1 MIQSLERAVKILRL
15 VAESGDGI
23 RLCDLARAC
32 EMKRNTIFNL
42 ADTLVSECLLA
53 KTADGKYIIGDMIL
67 ELAGG
72 QKRNSYLLIVEKEL
86 RALHLKY
93 PGAAIFYS
101 ELGNTDIIAKLHFER
116 THTGKAVYPDG
127 MTLNPYLTVAGLA
140 FFAFSTEERLVSLR
154 AKNPFD
160 YHGLN
165 VWCSMDKFMAQVE
178 MARRKGYAETPHVTP
193 RTEFKV
199 GIPIRTRD
207 GGMTGAVTFHL
218 FNADGLNE
226 REILREVMAGAETI
240 SEWESSKVRKTGV
253 KCYDK
258 IQNLKPALEIML

>member
-42 ADTLVSECLLA
+42 ADTLVSERLLA
-53 KTADGKYIIGDMIL
+53 KTAAGKYIIGDMIL

-72 QKRNSYLLIVEKEL
+72 QKRNSYLLIVEKAL
-86 RALHLKY
+86 RDLHLKY

-101 ELGNTDIIAKLHFER
+101 ELGNTDIIAKLHFEQ
-116 THTGKAVYPDG
+116 THPGKAVYPDG

-140 FFAFSTEERLVSLR
+140 FFAFSKEERLVSLR

-178 MARRKGYAETPHVTP
+178 IARRKGYAETPQVTP

-199 GIPIRTRD
+199 GIPVRARD

-218 FNADGLNE
+218 FNLNGLNE
-226 REILREVMAGAETI
+226 RKILREVMTSVEKI
-240 SEWESSKVRKTGV
+240 SGSGEV
-253 KCYDK
+253 
-258 IQNLKPALEIML
+258 LKG

>member
-1 MIQSLERAVKILRL
+1 MRL

-42 ADTLVSECLLA
+42 ADTLVSERLLA
-53 KTADGKYIIGDMIL
+53 KTAAGKYIIGDMIL

-72 QKRNSYLLIVEKEL
+72 QKRNSYLLIVEKAL
-86 RALHLKY
+86 RDLHLKY

-101 ELGNTDIIAKLHFER
+101 ELGNTDIIAKLHFEQTR
-116 THTGKAVYPDG
+116 PGKAVYPDG

-165 VWCSMDKFMAQVE
+165 AWCSMDKFMAQVE
-178 MARRKGYAETPHVTP
+178 IARRKGHAETPQITP

-199 GIPIRTRD
+199 GIPVRARD
-207 GGMTGAVTFHL
+207 GGMAGAVTFHL
-218 FNADGLNE
+218 FNVNGLNE
-226 REILREVMAGAETI
+226 REILRDVMASVEKI
-240 SEWESSKVRKTGV
+240 SGGEVLRRALPATHKTGSQESGCA
-253 KCYDK
+253 KHS
-258 IQNLKPALEIML
+258 

>member
-15 VAESGDGI
+15 VAESGGDGI

-226 REILREVMAGAETI
+226 REILREVMASVETI

-253 KCYDK
+253 KS
-258 IQNLKPALEIML
+258 

>member
-226 REILREVMAGAETI
+226 REILREVMASVETI

-253 KCYDK
+253 KS
-258 IQNLKPALEIML
+258 

>member
-1 MIQSLERAVKILRL
+1 
-15 VAESGDGI
+15 
-23 RLCDLARAC
+23 
-32 EMKRNTIFNL
+32 MKRNTIFNL

>member
-116 THTGKAVYPDG
+116 THAGKAVYPDG

-165 VWCSMDKFMAQVE
+165 VWRSMDKFMAQVE

-218 FNADGLNE
+218 LNADGLNE
-226 REILREVMAGAETI
+226 REILREVMASVETI

-253 KCYDK
+253 KS
-258 IQNLKPALEIML
+258 

>member
-42 ADTLVSECLLA
+42 ADTLVSERLLA
-53 KTADGKYIIGDMIL
+53 KTAAGQYIIGNMIL

-72 QKRNSYLLIVEKEL
+72 QKRNSYLLIVEKAL
-86 RALHLKY
+86 RDLHLKY

-101 ELGNTDIIAKLHFER
+101 ELGNTDIIAKLHFEQ
-116 THTGKAVYPDG
+116 TYPGKAVYPDG

-165 VWCSMDKFMAQVE
+165 AWCSMDKFMAQVE
-178 MARRKGYAETPHVTP
+178 IARRKGYAETPQVTP

-199 GIPIRTRD
+199 GIPVRARD
-207 GGMTGAVTFHL
+207 GGMAGAVTFHL
-218 FNADGLNE
+218 FNANGLNE
-226 REILREVMAGAETI
+226 REILREVMTSVEKI
-240 SEWESSKVRKTGV
+240 SGGEGKF
-253 KCYDK
+253 
-258 IQNLKPALEIML
+258 